1 MTQAEIDL
9 TDLPVRRWLEDK
21 TAAAS
26 PEVRYAY
33 MVAGRQGTDDN
44 GTYVYSN
51 WLVPPAPHSA
61 QATYFTNAAGE
72 VSWLNSTT
80 NDGAALVEAIR
91 KDKVQKVRIVA
102 YTDNKGSVRYN
113 QQLSMRRAESIK
125 KRLANTGADNIEVS
139 GAGEIPSD
147 DGATG
152 EKARRAEIM
161 LVK

>member
-1 MTQAEIDL
+1 MKLKTIIACLGMFGLLAACDTMSEYGNKMKEMVTWEGD
-9 TDLPVRRWLEDK
+9 DK
-21 TAAAS
+21 
-26 PEVRYAY
+26 
-33 MVAGRQGTDDN
+33 
-44 GTYVYSN
+44 YV
-51 WLVPPAPHSA
+51 V
-61 QATYFTNAAGE
+61 YFR
-72 VSWLNSTT
+72 SNST
-80 NDGAALVEAIR
+80 ALTANSENTLTEAMEAIR

-139 GAGEIPSD
+139 GAGETSGNDAP
-147 DGATG
+147 TG

>member
-1 MTQAEIDL
+1 MKLKTIIACLGMLGLLAACDTMSEYGNKMKEMVTWEGD
-9 TDLPVRRWLEDK
+9 DK
-21 TAAAS
+21 
-26 PEVRYAY
+26 
-33 MVAGRQGTDDN
+33 
-44 GTYVYSN
+44 YV
-51 WLVPPAPHSA
+51 V
-61 QATYFTNAAGE
+61 YFR
-72 VSWLNSTT
+72 SNST
-80 NDGAALVEAIR
+80 ALTANSENTLTEAMDAIR

-139 GAGEIPSD
+139 GAGEISGSD
-147 DGATG
+147 APTG